1 MKPENLTT
9 PNNVRLINLLDT
21 FRQKNGA
28 ENSYAHVVMEL
39 LQGNSFLLLPSVNE
53 DKSEGWKTIEKE
65 QSLKITSIF
74 DMDGMKVLGAFTD
87 DEALLD
93 WAKRETQ
100 YTALPSKDVL
110 DMCEANGIS
119 CIIINSGQPNMF
131 VLERNRENIK
141 AQTIKDDTQVLLGM
155 PKDPLSNELV
165 DKLRES
171 FKEVEIINKVYQYGQ
186 SIGSDFNIVLGFR
199 LSTYTDN
206 SKKASMDAVQSALK
220 QVKIDHSLDIYF
232 IENDGFLKSIENIEG
247 SLIYSKKEI

>member
-1 MKPENLTT
+1 MKPENSTT
-9 PNNVRLINLLDT
+9 PNNVRLIHLLDT
-21 FRQKNGA
+21 FREKNGA
-28 ENSYAHVVMEL
+28 ENSYSNVVIEL

-87 DEALLD
+87 DEALLG

-110 DMCEANGIS
+110 DMCEANGIG

-131 VLERNRENIK
+131 VLERNRDNIK
-141 AQTIKDDTQVLLGM
+141 TQTLKEDTQVLLGM
-155 PKDPLSNELV
+155 PKNPLSNELV
-165 DKLRES
+165 DKLIES
-171 FKEVEIINKVYQYGQ
+171 FSQVDIINNVYQYGQ
-186 SIGSDFNIVLGFR
+186 SIGSEFNIVLGFR

-206 SKKASMDAVQSALK
+206 AKKASMDAVQNALK
-220 QVKIDHSLDIYF
+220 QVKIDHTLDVYF
-232 IENDGFLKSIENIEG
+232 IEDDGFLKSIENIDG
-247 SLIYSKKEI
+247 SLIYSKKE